1 MIPGRSTKLHDHRSQ
16 NDYYRKPRLFILIVI
31 PPPLT
36 ETLILVQPWFGC
48 PARLYKTQ
56 GRYTGQ
62 KHNGMDTCGRRNFAR
77 ILQV

>member
-1 MIPGRSTKLHDHRSQ
+1 MIPGRSTKLFDHRSL
-16 NDYYRKPRLFILIVI
+16 NDYYRKPRLFLVLI
-31 PPPLT
+31 PLSDGT
-36 ETLILVQPWFGC
+36 SPMLAQPWFGC

-62 KHNGMDTCGRRNFAR
+62 KHNGMDARSRRNLAR